1 MDFVFAGKS
10 ATAVVIVDLIKK
22 ASAYLDTDCMSDR
35 LQPSRDKLYQ
45 DLQMFMRAHLLH
57 QDHRETYVTVDSM
70 LCQHK
75 ERDLIVRWLI
85 NSLDDDSETQVI
97 STKHVSVMSIVGH
110 TVSQT
115 DFMDLKTWAI
125 KWASPTMEKLVDTL
139 VQYKGTQ
146 LMDRDNMVSEP
157 TIRGIPGQEARW
169 MTHSGS
175 SDVQRLDPSIG
186 GGCTGGSCQ
195 VFGEMPS
202 WLGAGAGAAL
212 HVQVSQVLY
221 PVTSEVL
228 HQVYNGY
235 GAVAVQVL
243 ATSCWGVEALVWFRS
258 SCDTER
264 ARSDTNEHNIYDGC
278 CLLDV
283 QHTQSFPGNGANVI
297 PTKCSTLGPSYAT
310 TTSGAKSI
318 PAATER
324 VFLAT
329 KASLAPS
336 TSSTTMTAPAPST
349 ETKDVGAGMDK
360 AVLKSEETTQ
370 DLYTKMMA
378 MIDKLLETCR
388 DTKEDYTMSVDSN
401 GDAAAQCI
409 NIDPVPILLEVSNE
423 ANSTQLVNTNKLCL
437 VKVKSTKDLKKRKK
451 EKVDGDAGGMVTDD
465 CVAFTNVDTKLISV
479 FRPFRDLDII
489 NQGSEGVVVK
499 LLQPWPPPT
508 QAEVKAK
515 KKVLNLYG
523 QKPEVQIIV
532 TVCSVSKATIKGLQ
546 LLGERMLQEEQLKC
560 EVVKSNWYSFSN
572 LLVGDIM
579 DIALPMQS
587 LRQVILSY
595 GLAQSQN
602 ENSVIQ
608 EAMSYC
614 QFKFSANYVMSPSQ
628 WRKDIVDSP
637 TNKGFH
643 FQEMLKQQIDG
654 VDKRLL
660 YYHQISTVFC
670 SVSKDVVYDVTWTPI
685 VPSKWIH
692 GVAIGRIGL
701 LSTFALMHF
710 LEAWTMQLATKLGVI
725 KFGLDKLPNHS
736 VGSIMAMA
744 LLLAQSLE
752 DRFIEWECADLDGME
767 QILREKL
774 SSTKAALLVLDDVWE
789 DKARDQLEKLFRVL
803 KASKTRSKIL
813 LTTRT
818 QSVQLITGCK
828 ELKLRLHELDD
839 DENLDLFWRYA
850 FAGQEVGAEDYLE
863 LRKIGAEIAKKLGGT
878 PMTTGID
885 FFKICVILEQQQ
897 QGECKRLTNPEDSRD
912 VKSSVRHISIADN
925 GDVEEDVVYAMAEV
939 VQNSK
944 SLRLLECSLF
954 KRCHFPVRLSG
965 LKHLR
970 HVKISML

>member
-1 MDFVFAGKS
+1 MKWRFMKS
-10 ATAVVIVDLIKK
+10 LTHSADQVSTLKRIGEGIKALERVIAE
-22 ASAYLDTDCMSDR
+22 ASGLPVLT
-35 LQPSRDKLYQ
+35 QQ
-45 DLQMFMRAHLLH
+45 FMRAHLLH

-479 FRPFRDLDII
+479 FRPFRD
-489 NQGSEGVVVK
+489 
-499 LLQPWPPPT
+499 
-508 QAEVKAK
+508 
-515 KKVLNLYG
+515 
-523 QKPEVQIIV
+523 
-532 TVCSVSKATIKGLQ
+532 
-546 LLGERMLQEEQLKC
+546 EEQLKC

-752 DRFIEWECADLDGME
+752 DRFIEWEVYVGSTNYE
-767 QILREKL
+767 R
-774 SSTKAALLVLDDVWE
+774 SSTC
-789 DKARDQLEKLFRVL
+789 
-803 KASKTRSKIL
+803 
-813 LTTRT
+813 LT
-818 QSVQLITGCK
+818 
-828 ELKLRLHELDD
+828 
-839 DENLDLFWRYA
+839 
-850 FAGQEVGAEDYLE
+850 
-863 LRKIGAEIAKKLGGT
+863 
-878 PMTTGID
+878 
-885 FFKICVILEQQQ
+885 
-897 QGECKRLTNPEDSRD
+897 
-912 VKSSVRHISIADN
+912 
-925 GDVEEDVVYAMAEV
+925 
-939 VQNSK
+939 
-944 SLRLLECSLF
+944 
-954 KRCHFPVRLSG
+954 
-965 LKHLR
+965 
-970 HVKISML
+970 

>member
-1 MDFVFAGKS
+1 
-10 ATAVVIVDLIKK
+10 
-22 ASAYLDTDCMSDR
+22 
-35 LQPSRDKLYQ
+35 
-45 DLQMFMRAHLLH
+45 
-57 QDHRETYVTVDSM
+57 
-70 LCQHK
+70 
-75 ERDLIVRWLI
+75 
-85 NSLDDDSETQVI
+85 
-97 STKHVSVMSIVGH
+97 
-110 TVSQT
+110 
-115 DFMDLKTWAI
+115 
-125 KWASPTMEKLVDTL
+125 
-139 VQYKGTQ
+139 
-146 LMDRDNMVSEP
+146 MDRDNMVSEP

-479 FRPFRDLDII
+479 FRPFRDVSLILCRSNYI
-489 NQGSEGVVVK
+489 AVANLPAVSSE
-499 LLQPWPPPT
+499 
-508 QAEVKAK
+508 
-515 KKVLNLYG
+515 
-523 QKPEVQIIV
+523 
-532 TVCSVSKATIKGLQ
+532 
-546 LLGERMLQEEQLKC
+546 C
-560 EVVKSNWYSFSN
+560 EVCYDDFVLRADFTAR
-572 LLVGDIM
+572 LLV
-579 DIALPMQS
+579 
-587 LRQVILSY
+587 
-595 GLAQSQN
+595 
-602 ENSVIQ
+602 
-608 EAMSYC
+608 
-614 QFKFSANYVMSPSQ
+614 
-628 WRKDIVDSP
+628 
-637 TNKGFH
+637 
-643 FQEMLKQQIDG
+643 
-654 VDKRLL
+654 
-660 YYHQISTVFC
+660 
-670 SVSKDVVYDVTWTPI
+670 
-685 VPSKWIH
+685 VPSWRPA
-692 GVAIGRIGL
+692 GPLDFR
-701 LSTFALMHF
+701 F
-710 LEAWTMQLATKLGVI
+710 L
-725 KFGLDKLPNHS
+725 P
-736 VGSIMAMA
+736 
-744 LLLAQSLE
+744 
-752 DRFIEWECADLDGME
+752 
-767 QILREKL
+767 
-774 SSTKAALLVLDDVWE
+774 
-789 DKARDQLEKLFRVL
+789 
-803 KASKTRSKIL
+803 
-813 LTTRT
+813 
-818 QSVQLITGCK
+818 
-828 ELKLRLHELDD
+828 
-839 DENLDLFWRYA
+839 
-850 FAGQEVGAEDYLE
+850 
-863 LRKIGAEIAKKLGGT
+863 
-878 PMTTGID
+878 
-885 FFKICVILEQQQ
+885 
-897 QGECKRLTNPEDSRD
+897 
-912 VKSSVRHISIADN
+912 
-925 GDVEEDVVYAMAEV
+925 
-939 VQNSK
+939 
-944 SLRLLECSLF
+944 
-954 KRCHFPVRLSG
+954 
-965 LKHLR
+965 
-970 HVKISML
+970 